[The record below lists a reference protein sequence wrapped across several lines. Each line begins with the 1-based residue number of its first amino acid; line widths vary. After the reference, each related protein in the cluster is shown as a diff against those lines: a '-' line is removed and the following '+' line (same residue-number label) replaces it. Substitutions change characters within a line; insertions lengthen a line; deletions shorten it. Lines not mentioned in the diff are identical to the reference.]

1 MVLGPKNQTF
11 LAQEGMPSS
20 PASDWQDMVPPLR
33 QQLPSA
39 WFRYLCLQ
47 ETLRSS
53 LWSGQL
59 EAVRQAGPRSHPR
72 GTPMLGRHSRGVKAS
87 LR

>member
-20 PASDWQDMVPPLR
+20 LASDWQHMVPPLR

-53 LWSGQL
+53 L
-59 EAVRQAGPRSHPR
+59 
-72 GTPMLGRHSRGVKAS
+72 
-87 LR
+87 